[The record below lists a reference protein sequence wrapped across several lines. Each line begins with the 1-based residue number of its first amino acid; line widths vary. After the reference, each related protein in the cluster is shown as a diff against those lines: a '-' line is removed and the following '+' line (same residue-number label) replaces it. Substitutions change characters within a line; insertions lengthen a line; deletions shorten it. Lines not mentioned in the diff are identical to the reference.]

1 MGATT
6 QQAII
11 TAAESDNISRQL
23 SLKSSQGGYK
33 VSIIWLPER
42 MNLTSA
48 NKILKVLEEPTEGTI
63 FLMVSEEPEKL
74 LETIISRT
82 QRIDVKRI
90 EDEAIEKALVAQRW
104 IRHRCCTP
112 YSKTCQGKLVECNL

>member
-1 MGATT
+1 MEEGAYFDISKWMNEMGATT

-48 NKILKVLEEPTEGTI
+48 NKILKVLEEPTEGYHILNGERRTR
-63 FLMVSEEPEKL
+63 
-74 LETIISRT
+74 ETIRN
-82 QRIDVKRI
+82 
-90 EDEAIEKALVAQRW
+90 
-104 IRHRCCTP
+104 
-112 YSKTCQGKLVECNL
+112 YN